1 MTKITTTIAVAS
13 PYTAEQWA
21 TCEPIE
27 LYDQASDEV
36 KAGPG
41 GRVLT
46 QTATITAPEGYVIDT
61 RPSVLIYETSGIHV
75 NQPGKP
81 VVTKR
86 NGIKPTQMK
95 LTSSGKR
102 GRSLRAGRTIKVTVL
117 LKAFAIKDT
126 PASLSVVGLI

>member
-1 MTKITTTIAVAS
+1 MNKIVKGLVATS

-21 TCEPIE
+21 ICEPIE
-27 LYDQASDEV
+27 LFDQASDEV

-41 GRVLT
+41 GRKLT
-46 QTATITAPEGYVIDT
+46 QTATITAPKGYVIDT
-61 RPSVLIYETSGIHV
+61 RPSVMIYETSGVHV

-126 PASLSVVGLI
+126 PASLAAAGLI